1 MAASKTNYDQLQ
13 KYSDSF
19 RKNTLSNISQ
29 AVDGYDKLDQTTKT
43 FASNFISNMD
53 IDPSKMLDTDYLDKQ
68 EKTVENLTKKLTQNK
83 DVQDQIKDFQKT
95 QANGKMNANKWQQNV
110 NDQFA
115 ALQKSTGIDKDTL
128 ALTLGIKLDD
138 KDNVL
143 SSTGKDIAKMQ
154 ETLNDTFKNQDI
166 SKFTDS
172 LNLNDLSNAFDIVT
186 DKTNIF
192 TGSVDQLKERLKML
206 NSSAAS
212 ASYTVEGYKAALDTD
227 VLLTDLQNQ

>member
-1 MAASKTNYDQLQ
+1 
-13 KYSDSF
+13 
-19 RKNTLSNISQ
+19 
-29 AVDGYDKLDQTTKT
+29 
-43 FASNFISNMD
+43 
-53 IDPSKMLDTDYLDKQ
+53 
-68 EKTVENLTKKLTQNK
+68 
-83 DVQDQIKDFQKT
+83 
-95 QANGKMNANKWQQNV
+95 
-110 NDQFA
+110 
-115 ALQKSTGIDKDTL
+115 
-128 ALTLGIKLDD
+128 
-138 KDNVL
+138 
-143 SSTGKDIAKMQ
+143 MQ

-227 VLLTDLQNQ
+227 DDDSAYNTLVSLLSGLF